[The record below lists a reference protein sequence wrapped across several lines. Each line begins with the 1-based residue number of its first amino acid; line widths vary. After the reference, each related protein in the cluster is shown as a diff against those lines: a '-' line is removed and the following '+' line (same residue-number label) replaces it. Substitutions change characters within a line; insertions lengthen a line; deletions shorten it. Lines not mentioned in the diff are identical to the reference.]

1 MTIYHKKDNF
11 LFTIFPELRGG
22 GNKLIINTLTN
33 YYSYGPFRPIVTFEN
48 EMIIVKID
56 VNSILNQDAE
66 YKQVVSYCEKQNYD
80 AAKPILTKLIQAN
93 PTNSEY
99 HRILGQIYSDEG
111 NHEEAINSMI
121 DALKWNPKNEW
132 ALLMI
137 GNIFAR
143 DKNDID
149 TALKYYDHVLAINP
163 NDHFAINNIG
173 ANLMQQGRIREAKRY
188 FEQVLK
194 IENKYPNTHYGLSV
208 IAEMEG
214 DLHSAFYSV
223 IQSLKLNSKRDG
235 LYQNS
240 FKQAI
245 EVANKI
251 IESDQGKKIFRAYRS
266 KLEFE
271 GETKIDI
278 VAKNDIP
285 TAAKMELAENYN
297 RDKHIVLYN
306 DTFPAIEHLIMH
318 ELVHLDF
325 TIQARKRNLHQLFV
339 SNQSHKAT
347 FWKSIE
353 SSIYKL
359 EKMGIP
365 EESIENYCNG
375 IFEGIN
381 RQIYNTPIDLFIE
394 DFLYKDFIELRP
406 FQFLSL
412 LKMNEDGLNAV
423 TDKRVV
429 EISPKEIL
437 SKSKIYNIINALQ
450 LNELFG
456 FDIIEK
462 FKATPIELKQANELY
477 NEYKEYSSDK
487 EPAEE
492 YELVQN
498 WANDL
503 KLNSNFELVNEST
516 YRNTNSDIDNL
527 LERIEKDPFGLHE
540 DVDFKEQEME
550 KFQKSQE
557 YLGTNMAVVMFM
569 VDAFEYFEN
578 EPLEEIKKIA
588 FEIAMQGTQGYNPD
602 KKDYRISSIK
612 NKKFSGYHILAYY
625 YISWSIAIPE
635 MLDQLKLPYD
645 EEYKMAKS
653 LYKPKK

>member
-1 MTIYHKKDNF
+1 MKIYHKKDNF
-11 LFTIFPELRGG
+11 LYTIFPELIGG
-22 GNKLIINTLTN
+22 SNELIISTLTD
-33 YYSYGPFRPIVTFEN
+33 YYSYGPFLPKVS
-48 EMIIVKID
+48 ID
-56 VNSILNQDAE
+56 NDLISVEINVSSILNEEND
-66 YKQVVSYCEKQNYD
+66 YRKVVNLCEKQNYD
-80 AAKPILTKLIQAN
+80 AAKPILFSLLKSN

-173 ANLMQQGRIREAKRY
+173 ANLMQQGRIQEAKKY

-214 DLHSAFYSV
+214 DLHSAFYSA

-245 EVANKI
+245 EVANKL

-325 TIQARKRNLHQLFV
+325 TIQARKSNLHQLFV
-339 SNQSHKAT
+339 SNQSHKAK
-347 FWKSIE
+347 FLKSIE
-353 SSIYKL
+353 SSINKL

-365 EESIENYCNG
+365 EDSILTYCNG
-375 IFEGIN
+375 LFEGMN

-394 DFLYKDFIELRP
+394 DFLFNEFSELRP
-406 FQFLSL
+406 YQFISL

-437 SKSKIYNIINALQ
+437 TKSKIYNIINALQ

-456 FDIIEK
+456 FDIIDK
-462 FKATPIELKQANELY
+462 FKATPGELKQAKDLY

-503 KLNSNFELVNEST
+503 QLNSNFELVNEST
-516 YRNTNSDIDNL
+516 YRSKNSDIDDL
-527 LERIEKDPFGLHE
+527 LERIEKDPLGLNE
-540 DVDFKEQEME
+540 DVDFKEQEMA

-557 YLGTNMAVVMFM
+557 NLGTNMAVVMFM

-578 EPLEEIKKIA
+578 KPLEEIKKIA
-588 FEIAMQGTQGYNPD
+588 FEIAMQGTQGYNPE
-602 KKDYRISSIK
+602 KKDYRISSIS

-625 YISWSIAIPE
+625 YISWSIAVPE

-645 EEYKMAKS
+645 DEYKMAKT
-653 LYKPKK
+653 LYKSKK

>member
-1 MTIYHKKDNF
+1 
-11 LFTIFPELRGG
+11 
-22 GNKLIINTLTN
+22 
-33 YYSYGPFRPIVTFEN
+33 
-48 EMIIVKID
+48 
-56 VNSILNQDAE
+56 
-66 YKQVVSYCEKQNYD
+66 
-80 AAKPILTKLIQAN
+80 
-93 PTNSEY
+93 
-99 HRILGQIYSDEG
+99 
-111 NHEEAINSMI
+111 MI

-149 TALKYYDHVLAINP
+149 TALKFYDHVLEINP

-173 ANLMQQGRIREAKRY
+173 ANLMQQGRIQEAKKY

-214 DLHSAFYSV
+214 DLHSSFYSA
-223 IQSLKLNSKRDG
+223 IQSLKLNSKKDG

-240 FKQAI
+240 YSQAF

-251 IESDQGKKIFRAYRS
+251 IESGQGKKIFRTYRS

-278 VAKNDIP
+278 VAENDIP

-325 TIQARKRNLHQLFV
+325 TIQARKSNIHKLFV
-339 SNQSHKAT
+339 SNQSHKAI
-347 FWKSIE
+347 FLKSIE
-353 SSIYKL
+353 SSINKL
-359 EKMGIP
+359 QKTGIP
-365 EESIENYCNG
+365 EDSIVAYCNG
-375 IFEGIN
+375 LFEGMN

-394 DFLYKDFIELRP
+394 DFLFNEFAELRP
-406 FQFLSL
+406 YQFISL

-423 TDKRVV
+423 TDKGVV
-429 EISPKEIL
+429 ELSPSEIL

-450 LNELFG
+450 LFELFG

-462 FKATPIELKQANELY
+462 FKATPSELKQARDLY

-503 KLNSNFELVNEST
+503 QLNSNFELVNEST
-516 YRNTNSDIDNL
+516 YRSKNSDIDDL
-527 LERIEKDPFGLHE
+527 LERIEKDPLGLNE
-540 DVDFKEQEME
+540 DVDFKEQEMA

-557 YLGTNMAVVMFM
+557 DLGTNMAVVMFM

-578 EPLEEIKKIA
+578 KPLEEIKKNA
-588 FEIAMQGTQGYNPD
+588 FEIAMQGTQGYNPE
-602 KKDYRISSIK
+602 KKDYRISSIS

-625 YISWSIAIPE
+625 YISWSIAIPD

-645 EEYKMAKS
+645 EEYKMAKT